1 VQQFVAKHTEHVIGT
16 DIRALLFRK
25 ASPSKAECQRQGR
38 GGLAKAVSA
47 PRTSSDPQGAAYAPL
62 SSHRGGTSRRHRADY
77 RTQCQHPAAYE
88 ISGMTKILAIR
99 EDFLG

>member
-1 VQQFVAKHTEHVIGT
+1 LTRQINGLRNR

-62 SSHRGGTSRRHRADY
+62 SF
-77 RTQCQHPAAYE
+77 HPAAYE
-88 ISGMTKILAIR
+88 IGGMTKIFALR
-99 EDFLG
+99 GDF